1 MQQCDGGNEMADL
14 QQFFLIF
21 VRIAAFIVICPGF
34 SFAGMPNLIKVTL
47 SFGISLVVFPMTSAL
62 QEEISTIL
70 VGLLVIKEGLV
81 GFALG
86 FICKL
91 FFSAV
96 EMAGKLVDFQVGF
109 SMGETFDPSLGVNVS
124 NYGKVYYWMSMAVFF
139 LTDLHHVVIQAL
151 IRSFRYIP
159 LEEAALGN
167 FGIEGMIT
175 LFSMMFKT
183 GLSLAAPLI
192 IVALISE
199 IVLALIS
206 RSVPQINV
214 LILGMPL
221 KVIVSLVFTLIFL
234 TPLMGSVKESL
245 TKMVYYMNQ
254 FMQSLPG

>member
-1 MQQCDGGNEMADL
+1 MADL
-14 QQFFLIF
+14 QQFLLIF
-21 VRIAAFIVICPGF
+21 IRIAAFIVICPGF
-34 SFAGMPNLIKVTL
+34 SFTGMPNLIKVTL
-47 SFGISLVVFPMTSAL
+47 TFSMALVVFPMTPTL
-62 QEEISTIL
+62 HGEIST
-70 VGLLVIKEGLV
+70 VLLVVFVVKETLV

-124 NYGKVYYWMSMAVFF
+124 NYGKVYYWMSMAIFF

-151 IRSFRYIP
+151 IRSFHYIP
-159 LEEAALGN
+159 LEEAKLGD
-167 FGIEGMIT
+167 FGLEGMVT
-175 LFSMMFKT
+175 LFGVMFKT

-199 IVLALIS
+199 VVLALIS

-221 KVIVSLVFTLIFL
+221 KVVVSLVFTLIFL
-234 TPLMGSVKESL
+234 TPLMGSVKDTL